1 MKKAL
6 SLVLSLVMVLSLCSA
21 FGLAVSA
28 EELVNLAAGKSYTY
42 PTDTVYTN
50 GWSGIGTKTDV
61 CLTDGVKQHVKYY
74 DEQYTGWKTP
84 NADLELVVNLGA
96 VSSVSK
102 VNAYA
107 YGGGLDGISAPTNL
121 AVAVSVDGSNWTT
134 VNGTFTD
141 TTSNVVDDWK
151 NNGVLS
157 NLCVAFDAAV
167 EAQYVKFFLTP
178 EGSFVMLDELE
189 VWGTEAGAS
198 APAKTYK
205 DTYSVSEKVN
215 DDGTTTKEASVEV
228 PYGYTWNITSI
239 NGKIAG
245 EDATICTTQA
255 AYDACNPNWAI
266 TIYAAKQAD
275 GTYKAIK
282 DAIVTPGS
290 AANAGF
296 AVDENNIAIVIH
308 SASSNPDDDALYGN
322 WMSKIVAVSVK
333 AGDVFEV
340 DMDKL
345 TVYAVIPGGST
356 GGTVVITKG
365 DNVALNKTY
374 TISGCGERTSY
385 FAKLTDGVAKDAIS
399 YVNEEWF
406 GFYCNGEDASIINAP
421 DKVGYVVIDLGKE
434 TDLYSVR
441 VNTANKAG
449 SGIAA
454 PEYIKAYLSTDG
466 TTFGEAVELPVQ
478 DVEDTA
484 YWAEANLS
492 GSARYVKV
500 EVKLASSF
508 AFINEVEVYEA
519 VKTVVNDG
527 PQVIVEE
534 ITVDGDL
541 TDTGWNN
548 KGWIKVNNKTGYW
561 QNSYEIGLGEATAPD
576 FGYKYQLRADDT
588 KLYGAI
594 VVDGDAVAGGNGKGT
609 FPRLWIRDNDEATI
623 YTSFFNIEFD
633 ADGNVI
639 TGAKYNTSTTE
650 NKGANIE
657 NSTFVAFAKEVD
669 GKSVFE
675 FSVDIAEFCADGTF
689 DYFLSVSQL
698 AGENYGCLYHPA
710 SEIGPTDPNGGAN
723 HIPHK
728 YLPFNTWHTAKDAT
742 INVKDIALGEINVG
756 NVIKE
761 VIAVDG
767 DVNDTGWAKKG
778 WTTVSGENGSWQ
790 YPTKKEVAAGTPIP
804 TFTYKFQLRAD
815 DAKLYGAL
823 VLDGVHEEEKNI
835 KVRIWFRD
843 NDEATVYSSFYDF
856 VFAPDGT
863 LTTAAKYNQSTTE
876 NKGAA
881 IEPTTLE
888 AVAKIVD
895 GKTVFEFSVDVTEV
909 TKDGNFDYFVSLER
923 KQGVNTGTLYFPF
936 IPEKDETSPHGN
948 YPSMLWM
955 AENDA
960 TVAVEDIVLGEIV
973 VSDKEEADT
982 SMMGTAP
989 ADPAFTVTLDT
1000 EKGWVAGEKLVVT
1013 ATVDELKDGVDL
1025 SQILFN
1031 LFYDAADV
1039 EITLPEELGA
1049 IITSGKDSWK
1059 EDSLFTLSVDGEYG
1073 VIECAPATTVEAD
1086 VLKKGDKLV
1095 MTFEFTVKDEAEG
1108 LINFQLSNKGLVG
1121 YSWDLDAAELA
1132 GAGSSLAVA
1141 NEDALG
1147 DTGIYVIAALAL
1159 VALIGTA
1166 IVIKKRA

>member
-1 MKKAL
+1 MKKITSICLA
-6 SLVLSLVMVLSLCSA
+6 LVLVFSLCSVFVA
-21 FGLAVSA
+21 AKGS
-28 EELVNLAAGKSYTY
+28 VNLAQGEGVTLEGAPKY
-42 PTDTVYTN
+42 PGYDGDLIDNQVGTD
-50 GWSGIGTKTDV
+50 
-61 CLTDGVKQHVKYY
+61 KY
-74 DEQYTGWKTP
+74 
-84 NADLELVVNLGA
+84 NNL
-96 VSSVSK
+96 
-102 VNAYA
+102 
-107 YGGGLDGISAPTNL
+107 
-121 AVAVSVDGSNWTT
+121 W
-134 VNGTFTD
+134 
-141 TTSNVVDDWK
+141 
-151 NNGVLS
+151 
-157 NLCVAFDAAV
+157 
-167 EAQYVKFFLTP
+167 
-178 EGSFVMLDELE
+178 
-189 VWGTEAGAS
+189 
-198 APAKTYK
+198 
-205 DTYSVSEKVN
+205 
-215 DDGTTTKEASVEV
+215 
-228 PYGYTWNITSI
+228 
-239 NGKIAG
+239 
-245 EDATICTTQA
+245 
-255 AYDACNPNWAI
+255 
-266 TIYAAKQAD
+266 
-275 GTYKAIK
+275 
-282 DAIVTPGS
+282 
-290 AANAGF
+290 AGF
-296 AVDENNIAIVIH
+296 YNNANNENNNYDGKNGIVV
-308 SASSNPDDDALYGN
+308 
-322 WMSKIVAVSVK
+322 M
-333 AGDVFEV
+333 
-340 DMDKL
+340 
-345 TVYAVIPGGST
+345 
-356 GGTVVITKG
+356 
-365 DNVALNKTY
+365 
-374 TISGCGERTSY
+374 
-385 FAKLTDGVAKDAIS
+385 
-399 YVNEEWF
+399 
-406 GFYCNGEDASIINAP
+406 
-421 DKVGYVVIDLGKE
+421 DLGKV
-434 TDLYSVR
+434 Y
-441 VNTANKAG
+441 ANIDSIEAHIWDSKGA
-449 SGIAA
+449 SGIASPA
-454 PEYIKAYLSTDG
+454 HIYVSVSSDGVNYVDLGELTFSTDAIGWATLALSTPVNARFVKYNFDKGENGGVFMFVSELAVWGDG
-466 TTFGEAVELPVQ
+466 SEASAV
-478 DVEDTA
+478 VEDKVINLLAQEGNVSVTNC
-484 YWAEANLS
+484 EANDLAYELKADGLKVSCLGTMWPSITFKFNELVAINVAETYLEIEATITGGNGGSIRLLGPVDDAGAVNTDDIYLQHFDADVTPDGGGDAPAGSTISYKVPVSELAFCIYDAANKYAGKNPITAEEISFS
-492 GSARYVKV
+492 GLQVFASGKDCVV
-500 EVKLASSF
+500 NITKLNLIVPGTASS
-508 AFINEVEVYEA
+508 V
-519 VKTVVNDG
+519 VK
-527 PQVIVEE
+527 EE

-541 TDTGWNN
+541 NDNGWA
-548 KGWIKVNNKTGYW
+548 KDKWIVVDHETGYL
-561 QNSYEIGLGEATAPD
+561 QNTYEIQQGTAVAAD
-576 FGYKYQLRADDT
+576 FGYKYQLRTDDT

-594 VVDGDAVAGGNGKGT
+594 VVDGAPVAGGNGKGT

-761 VIAVDG
+761 VVTVDG

-863 LTTAAKYNQSTTE
+863 LTTAAKYNTSTTE

-895 GKTVFEFSVDVTEV
+895 GKTVLEFSVDVAEV

-948 YPSMLWM
+948 YPWLLWM

-1013 ATVDELKDGVDL
+1013 ATVDVLKDGVDL
-1025 SQILFN
+1025 SQIMFN

>member
-1 MKKAL
+1 MKKITSICLA
-6 SLVLSLVMVLSLCSA
+6 LVLVFSLCSVFVA
-21 FGLAVSA
+21 AKGS
-28 EELVNLAAGKSYTY
+28 VNLAQGEGVTLEGAPKY
-42 PTDTVYTN
+42 PGYD
-50 GWSGIGTKTDV
+50 GDLIDGQIGTD
-61 CLTDGVKQHVKYY
+61 KY
-74 DEQYTGWKTP
+74 
-84 NADLELVVNLGA
+84 NNL
-96 VSSVSK
+96 
-102 VNAYA
+102 
-107 YGGGLDGISAPTNL
+107 
-121 AVAVSVDGSNWTT
+121 W
-134 VNGTFTD
+134 
-141 TTSNVVDDWK
+141 
-151 NNGVLS
+151 
-157 NLCVAFDAAV
+157 
-167 EAQYVKFFLTP
+167 
-178 EGSFVMLDELE
+178 
-189 VWGTEAGAS
+189 
-198 APAKTYK
+198 
-205 DTYSVSEKVN
+205 
-215 DDGTTTKEASVEV
+215 
-228 PYGYTWNITSI
+228 
-239 NGKIAG
+239 
-245 EDATICTTQA
+245 
-255 AYDACNPNWAI
+255 
-266 TIYAAKQAD
+266 
-275 GTYKAIK
+275 
-282 DAIVTPGS
+282 
-290 AANAGF
+290 AGF
-296 AVDENNIAIVIH
+296 YNNANNENNNYDGKNGIVV
-308 SASSNPDDDALYGN
+308 
-322 WMSKIVAVSVK
+322 M
-333 AGDVFEV
+333 
-340 DMDKL
+340 
-345 TVYAVIPGGST
+345 
-356 GGTVVITKG
+356 
-365 DNVALNKTY
+365 
-374 TISGCGERTSY
+374 
-385 FAKLTDGVAKDAIS
+385 
-399 YVNEEWF
+399 
-406 GFYCNGEDASIINAP
+406 
-421 DKVGYVVIDLGKE
+421 DLGKV
-434 TDLYSVR
+434 Y
-441 VNTANKAG
+441 ANIDSIEAHIWDSKGA
-449 SGIAA
+449 SGIASPA
-454 PEYIKAYLSTDG
+454 HIYVSVSSDGVNYVDLGELTFSTDAIGWATLALSTPVNARFVKYNFDKGENGGVFMFVSELAVWGDG
-466 TTFGEAVELPVQ
+466 SEASAV
-478 DVEDTA
+478 VEDKVINLLAQEGNVSVTNC
-484 YWAEANLS
+484 EANDLAYELKADGLKVSCLGTMWPSITFKFNELVAINVAETYLEIEATITGGNGGSIRLLGPVDDAGAVNTDDIYLQHFDADVTPDGGGDAPAGSTISYKVPVSELAFCIYDAANKYAGKNPITAEEISFS
-492 GSARYVKV
+492 GLQVFASGKDCVV
-500 EVKLASSF
+500 NITKLNLIVPGTASS
-508 AFINEVEVYEA
+508 V
-519 VKTVVNDG
+519 VK
-527 PQVIVEE
+527 EE

-541 TDTGWNN
+541 NDNGWA
-548 KGWIKVNNKTGYW
+548 KDKWIVVDHETGYL
-561 QNSYEIGLGEATAPD
+561 QNTYEIQQGTAVAAD
-576 FGYKYQLRADDT
+576 FGYKYQLRTDDT

-594 VVDGDAVAGGNGKGT
+594 VVDGAPVAGGNGKGT

-761 VIAVDG
+761 VVTVDG

-863 LTTAAKYNQSTTE
+863 LTTAAKYNTSTTE

-948 YPSMLWM
+948 YPWLLWM

-1013 ATVDELKDGVDL
+1013 ATVDVLKDGVDL

>member
-1 MKKAL
+1 MRSRSQAGDKVKVADDKSSVYVLIPGVDDKEEVTGPVISETTIL
-6 SLVLSLVMVLSLCSA
+6 ST
-21 FGLAVSA
+21 
-28 EELVNLAAGKSYTY
+28 GKSYTTTA
-42 PTDTVYTN
+42 PNRGDNFDDNGTKLTN
-50 GWSGIGTKTDV
+50 GVKGLEDAGTKETA
-61 CLTDGVKQHVKYY
+61 
-74 DEQYTGWKTP
+74 GWNNSDKSTA
-84 NADLELVVNLGA
+84 NVVEVVVDLGA
-96 VSSVSK
+96 S
-102 VNAYA
+102 
-107 YGGGLDGISAPTNL
+107 
-121 AVAVSVDGSNWTT
+121 
-134 VNGTFTD
+134 
-141 TTSNVVDDWK
+141 
-151 NNGVLS
+151 VLS
-157 NLCVAFDAAV
+157 NS
-167 EAQYVKFFLTP
+167 YVVYIAGGNWGIGLPT
-178 EGSFVMLDELE
+178 EG
-189 VWGTEAGAS
+189 T
-198 APAKTYK
+198 
-205 DTYSVSEKVN
+205 
-215 DDGTTTKEASVEV
+215 SVEV
-228 PYGYTWNITSI
+228 FASDSADSGFTSVAAAGKADMVLKSGDGEALNAWSTYTLT
-239 NGKIAG
+239 
-245 EDATICTTQA
+245 
-255 AYDACNPNWAI
+255 
-266 TIYAAKQAD
+266 
-275 GTYKAIK
+275 
-282 DAIVTPGS
+282 
-290 AANAGF
+290 ANAAAPVQARYIKF
-296 AVDENNIAIVIH
+296 
-308 SASSNPDDDALYGN
+308 
-322 WMSKIVAVSVK
+322 
-333 AGDVFEV
+333 
-340 DMDKL
+340 
-345 TVYAVIPGGST
+345 
-356 GGTVVITKG
+356 VIT
-365 DNVALNKTY
+365 
-374 TISGCGERTSY
+374 
-385 FAKLTDGVAKDAIS
+385 
-399 YVNEEWF
+399 
-406 GFYCNGEDASIINAP
+406 
-421 DKVGYVVIDLGKE
+421 
-434 TDLYSVR
+434 
-441 VNTANKAG
+441 
-449 SGIAA
+449 
-454 PEYIKAYLSTDG
+454 
-466 TTFGEAVELPVQ
+466 
-478 DVEDTA
+478 
-484 YWAEANLS
+484 AEPIGN
-492 GSARYVKV
+492 
-500 EVKLASSF
+500 
-508 AFINEVEVYEA
+508 AFIWMDEVEVVA
-519 VKTVVNDG
+519 VKTESSSTVVK
-527 PQVIVEE
+527 EE

-541 TDTGWNN
+541 NDNGWA
-548 KGWIKVNNKTGYW
+548 KDKWIVVDHETGYL
-561 QNSYEIGLGEATAPD
+561 QNTYEIQQGTAVAAD
-576 FGYKYQLRADDT
+576 FGYKYQLRTDDT

-594 VVDGDAVAGGNGKGT
+594 VVDGAPVAGGNGKGT

-623 YTSFFNIEFD
+623 YTHFFNIEFD

-669 GKSVFE
+669 GKTVFE
-675 FSVDIAEFCADGTF
+675 FSVDIKEFCADGTF

-742 INVKDIALGEINVG
+742 INVKDIALGEINLG

-761 VIAVDG
+761 VVTVDG

-778 WTTVSGENGSWQ
+778 WTTVSGDNGSWQ

-863 LTTAAKYNQSTTE
+863 LTTAAKYNTSTTTNAGANIE
-876 NKGAA
+876 N
-881 IEPTTLE
+881 TTLE

-895 GKTVFEFSVDVTEV
+895 GKTVFEFSVALEEV

-948 YPSMLWM
+948 YPWLFWM

-960 TVAVEDIVLGEIV
+960 SVEVKDIVLGEIV

-982 SMMGTAP
+982 SMMGEAP

-1013 ATVDELKDGVDL
+1013 ATVDVLKDGVDL
-1025 SQILFN
+1025 SQIMFN

-1039 EITLPEELGA
+1039 EIVLPEELGA

-1095 MTFEFTVKDEAEG
+1095 MTFEFTVNDEAEG

-1121 YSWDLDAAELA
+1121 YSWDLDAAEVA

-1141 NEDALG
+1141 NEDELG